1 MPPSLGMSLD
11 ATKKQAMEAAQEDA
25 GSSRGRQTALGCG
38 GDTSLSCNSI
48 RPRGGFTW
56 QFLGQFTAQDEK
68 KWVSWMPEKLLNF
81 FHSPVLSLPRLVHDH
96 VSPGP
101 LQQLF
106 LRCSS
111 SGYRNGLQDSEDYS
125 VICHSQW
132 QTGMGVYTGAEWEG
146 PRYG

>member
-1 MPPSLGMSLD
+1 
-11 ATKKQAMEAAQEDA
+11 
-25 GSSRGRQTALGCG
+25 
-38 GDTSLSCNSI
+38 
-48 RPRGGFTW
+48 
-56 QFLGQFTAQDEK
+56 
-68 KWVSWMPEKLLNF
+68 MPEKLLNF
-81 FHSPVLSLPRLVHDH
+81 FHSPVLSLPRLVYDH

-132 QTGMGVYTGAEWEG
+132 QTGMGFILVQNGRDQDTD
-146 PRYG
+146 RKNHNQ